1 MTRVVNPDFE
11 DKVKKGYEKD
21 LFFQE
26 ILMHLQS
33 KEESKIPSK
42 AIASIIHLYQLE
54 NGLLYYCRDGERRL
68 CIPRDNSILELL
80 ITEAHDTPFGGH
92 RNALRTYKHMAQSF
106 YWPKMNN
113 FIMNRVSSCDS
124 CQRNKISSHA
134 QKNFLHPLQIPNRP
148 WQSVSMDFIV
158 SLPKSSGFDSI
169 TVYVDRL
176 SKQLHLSPCLSTI
189 DAPSTAS
196 LFVRDVVRLH
206 GVPSEIVSDRDPKFT
221 SKFWKSLF
229 ALLKTKL
236 SMSTAAH
243 PESDGQTERMNRTIE
258 VMIRH
263 FVNSQL
269 DNWAEMLPLLE
280 FSINSTIGPT
290 GKTPFEIVYGFN
302 PPNLL
307 DLSANQP
314 SSTVLSLEELQG
326 LWVEVRD
333 SINDSQ
339 TIQAKYANQNRSP
352 PPNFNIDDFVL
363 LSTKHFTTKFR
374 AKNAHKFQAPY
385 IGPFKILAKISD
397 VAYRLDLPASFKIHN
412 VFYSGL
418 LKPYKGEYNQPT
430 PPEPVL
436 LADNSIGYIV
446 ESILRRRK
454 IRNSFQYLVKWKDYP
469 EYESS
474 WEPRKNL
481 MKDVPDLVEAF
492 DKAHPM

>member
-1 MTRVVNPDFE
+1 
-11 DKVKKGYEKD
+11 
-21 LFFQE
+21 
-26 ILMHLQS
+26 
-33 KEESKIPSK
+33 
-42 AIASIIHLYQLE
+42 
-54 NGLLYYCRDGERRL
+54 L